1 MRFFLAPVFACA
13 IFFGVMRAAWAGPPY
28 QTDDPVPVAYR
39 NYEIYIGYG
48 GMSTLA
54 ERAKRRCRLPK
65 STTDRG
71 RTCR

>member
-48 GMSTLA
+48 GEYA
-54 ERAKRRCRLPK
+54 RRESETSLPLPK
-65 STTDRG
+65 STTDRC